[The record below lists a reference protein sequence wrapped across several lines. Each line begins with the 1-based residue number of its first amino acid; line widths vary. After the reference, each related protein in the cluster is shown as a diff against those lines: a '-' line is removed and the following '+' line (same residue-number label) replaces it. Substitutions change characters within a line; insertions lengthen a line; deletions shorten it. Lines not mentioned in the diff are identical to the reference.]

1 MDKTPDIIIYN
12 IKTNNTETDFRRFIK
27 ELELG
32 SPIAILNLKASN
44 RSNQDTSNWQRQ
56 IITSISWKTML
67 KKQPNEQT
75 IKK

>member
-56 IITSISWKTML
+56 IITSIS
-67 KKQPNEQT
+67 
-75 IKK
+75 